1 MFLLLLLFL
10 FDFEF
15 PTPNVPRTYIIQKGS
30 NFEINFR
37 LHYPII

>member
-15 PTPNVPRTYIIQKGS
+15 PTPDVPRSYIIQKGG

>member
-1 MFLLLLLFL
+1 MLLLLFL

-15 PTPNVPRTYIIQKGS
+15 PTPDVPRSYIIQKGG